1 MPQTEGEHAMSDH
14 PIPENPDPRLTTDQ
28 AAREANVGL
37 HTIRRAYMNGHLT
50 VQRFGRGRG
59 IRIKRSELLKW
70 IDAGGR
76 TDERPLP
83 VTAGVRAVRR

>member
-1 MPQTEGEHAMSDH
+1 MTEQ
-14 PIPENPDPRLTTDQ
+14 PLPENPDPRLTTDQ

-37 HTIRRAYMNGHLT
+37 HTIRRAYGNGHLV

-70 IDAGGR
+70 IDAGGK
-76 TDERPLP
+76 TDEAPLP
-83 VTAGVRAVRR
+83 AAAVRVVRAGRR

>member
-1 MPQTEGEHAMSDH
+1 MSEQ
-14 PIPENPDPRLTTDQ
+14 PLPENPDPRLTTDQ

-37 HTIRRAYMNGHLT
+37 HTIRRAYGNGHLT

-59 IRIKRSELLKW
+59 IRIKRSELMKW
-70 IDAGGR
+70 IDNGGR

-83 VTAGVRAVRR
+83 AAAVVRAVRR